1 VVPTTLGTVRSASAK
16 TTRQLS
22 RMLHM
27 APGERS
33 MRSEVPTRHGHPFA
47 RRGSLLNYAP
57 YDTGNRPA
65 FRFYP
70 EMKGRLIGR
79 MRRLDT
85 MRANAAGHGPA
96 LAKPSSHLRPRSW
109 ARLRCVWVNEEATG
123 SGLKT
128 KRAAPLARG
137 WESRGKLFERGCRA
151 QSVGGD
157 PSRSLPLGLATA
169 GVLALQFAELSC
181 REERL
186 LSQGRLHSDTGPK
199 SD

>member
-1 VVPTTLGTVRSASAK
+1 MGRSGTNNFRHRPFRVSENYPPVIANASYGAGRK
-16 TTRQLS
+16 IHAL
-22 RMLHM
+22 
-27 APGERS
+27 
-33 MRSEVPTRHGHPFA
+33 
-47 RRGSLLNYAP
+47 RGSNASRSSLCQARILTEFCAIRS
-57 YDTGNRPA
+57 GSRPA

-137 WESRGKLFERGCRA
+137 WESRGKLFELPSPECWRG
-151 QSVGGD
+151 S
-157 PSRSLPLGLATA
+157 
-169 GVLALQFAELSC
+169 
-181 REERL
+181 
-186 LSQGRLHSDTGPK
+186 
-199 SD
+199 